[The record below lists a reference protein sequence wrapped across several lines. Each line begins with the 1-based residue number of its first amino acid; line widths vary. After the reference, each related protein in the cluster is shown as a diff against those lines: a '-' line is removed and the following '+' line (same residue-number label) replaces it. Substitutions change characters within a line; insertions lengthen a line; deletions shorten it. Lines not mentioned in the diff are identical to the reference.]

1 MPPVGP
7 VKRRDLLAS
16 LRPLGYHGPFAGK
29 RHQFMRG
36 AERTV
41 RLPNPHRGEIS
52 RGQTKTAHIWGRPA
66 VGFADSPHRQRRND
80 TGECR
85 TSVAAKDRLD

>member
-7 VKRRDLLAS
+7 IKRREFVAA
-16 LRPLGYHGPFAGK
+16 LRSLGYQGPFSGK
-29 RHQFMRG
+29 RHQFMRR

-52 RGQTKTAHIWGRPA
+52 RGLLVRVLREAGISRKRWESI
-66 VGFADSPHRQRRND
+66 
-80 TGECR
+80 
-85 TSVAAKDRLD
+85 